1 MAYQYEDNSPKASR
15 GYAEPERR
23 YNETVNYQPK
33 STGFADNLE
42 SQYYYDRPAVSQD
55 RMQERTKEPER
66 PYNSFAQ
73 NNDYRQNAYQQSK
86 NYQNNYQQ
94 EYQNDDNYR
103 YENVRDSY
111 NSNQQENPQ
120 RDNYRQ
126 SDYDRFEEQR
136 SHDLD
141 TRYAKGESHE
151 TATANG
157 MSYTTDEAKPSA
169 TTLQFASDEI
179 GSDPFENYREKG
191 ESVDKKYT
199 INTKGKILIAVYAL
213 VVVTVFALIILNTR
227 LLKTMNATSKAKEA
241 EIVKLSQE
249 VNQLYDELDYV
260 SSDEV
265 IEEKAAEKGMIKG

>member
-55 RMQERTKEPER
+55 RMQERMQERTKETER

-73 NNDYRQNAYQQSK
+73 NNDYRQNAYQQNN
-86 NYQNNYQQ
+86 NYQNS
-94 EYQNDDNYR
+94 DNYR

-111 NSNQQENPQ
+111 NTNQQENPQ
-120 RDNYRQ
+120 RGNYRR

-141 TRYAKGESHE
+141 TRYAKDEGQG
-151 TATANG
+151 AAPVNA

-179 GSDPFENYREKG
+179 DSDPFENYREKG

-241 EIVKLSQE
+241 EITKLSQE

-265 IEEKAAEKGMIKG
+265 IEEKASEKGMIKG